1 MEFSIKRLKTSLG
14 TFRLKGQLIDAH
26 SDREIS
32 FAEAEFMGTDGWVEI
47 NTESEGGMAIL
58 NQIKPEVIEHLI

>member
-1 MEFSIKRLKTSLG
+1 MATILKNAASLG
-14 TFRLKGQLIDAH
+14 TFRLKGKLIDTH
-26 SDREIS
+26 CDQEIS